1 MLVALPSSLL
11 LPPMLLLLLLLLSLP
26 LLLWLFIFPC
36 DPLGRRSCS
45 QFTVASCQLPVYSC
59 SHSLAFSFRF
69 RCLSSSSSC
78 TGNSLH
84 LLLAPQSSVL
94 WRSPKRKCCCPPSLL
109 LLWVYDLF
117 LSANALSSHTLSHTH
132 THVAGSVSQPPRH
145 LSPAPSAR
153 LSVSDACRCRRCLLL
168 LLLPCSHSHSASLL
182 LLRFVLVAALTALPR
197 RRCSASALP
206 RSRSRC
212 RSLSRFRSLSRS
224 RRQPLTSVKLN
235 SKYYFLDTL
244 LSGRRRVKQTSCSI
258 RQPAIDR
265 AGHIESGLQQQQR
278 RRTQALFELWLQ
290 LESRSRCSLFSF
302 GVGQQETEPGV
313 ASSALSNCE

>member
-1 MLVALPSSLL
+1 M
-11 LPPMLLLLLLLLSLP
+11 LLLLLSLP

-45 QFTVASCQLPVYSC
+45 QFTVASCQFTHARTRWHFHFVFVASAPAAAA
-59 SHSLAFSFRF
+59 LATP
-69 RCLSSSSSC
+69 C
-78 TGNSLH
+78 TFC
-84 LLLAPQSSVL
+84 LLLIPLSFGVRLSVSVAARRRCFCSGFMTFFCQRTPCHL
-94 WRSPKRKCCCPPSLL
+94 T
-109 LLWVYDLF
+109 
-117 LSANALSSHTLSHTH
+117 HSHTH
-132 THVAGSVSQPPRH
+132 TCGRLCFSTTATPFPCAIRSSVCIWC
-145 LSPAPSAR
+145 LSLPS
-153 LSVSDACRCRRCLLL
+153 LLLL
-168 LLLPCSHSHSASLL
+168 LLLPCSHSHSASLLRL

-206 RSRSRC
+206 RSRS

-265 AGHIESGLQQQQR
+265 AGHIESGLQQQR
-278 RRTQALFELWLQ
+278 RRTQALLELWLQ